1 MCLAAKFCMQRY
13 IAFLSGLP
21 TGSQAVPQDTIRRLL
36 SKLGF
41 LNIETHGTSGN
52 VAFETAPV
60 GVTGALEAQIS
71 RHLRNSINGEIW
83 TFLRTP
89 EYLAQVVANAPFSDD
104 DESSRFVVLLAEP
117 LDSRTEK
124 RVRAHRT
131 GAESLHPRGLEIY
144 WERRMLADGGAPL
157 LLADL
162 LDSPA
167 TVRSFSTITGLVN
180 EYHKTPLTP
189 NKAITE
195 SERSRL

>member
-1 MCLAAKFCMQRY
+1 MQRY

-21 TGSQAVPQDTIRRLL
+21 TGAEAVPQETIRRLL

-41 LNIETHGTSGN
+41 LNVETHGTTGN
-52 VAFETAPV
+52 VVLETAPV

-71 RHLRNSINGEIW
+71 RHLKNSIHGDIW

-89 EYLAQVVANAPFSDD
+89 EYLSQVVASAPFSDD
-104 DESSRFVVLLAEP
+104 DESSRFIVLLAEP
-117 LDSRTEK
+117 LDSRTDK

-131 GAESLHPRGLEIY
+131 GAEWLHPRGLEIY

-167 TVRSFSTITGLVN
+167 TVRSFSTIKSLVN
-180 EYHKTPLTP
+180 QYREPVVKPRSV
-189 NKAITE
+189 ATE
-195 SERSRL
+195 SERFRP

>member
-1 MCLAAKFCMQRY
+1 MQRY

-21 TGSQAVPQDTIRRLL
+21 TGDQAVPQETLRSLFSR
-36 SKLGF
+36 LGF
-41 LNIETHGTSGN
+41 LNIETHGTTGN

-71 RHLRNSINGEIW
+71 RHLKNSIDGDIW

-89 EYLAQVVANAPFSDD
+89 EYLSQVVANAPFSDD
-104 DESSRFVVLLAEP
+104 DESSRFVVFLAEP
-117 LDSRTEK
+117 LDARTEK
-124 RVRAHRT
+124 RVKAHRT
-131 GAESLHPRGLEIY
+131 GAEWLHPRGLEIY
-144 WERRMLADGGAPL
+144 WERRMLADRGAPL

-167 TVRSFSTITGLVN
+167 TVRSYSTITSLVN
-180 EYHKTPLTP
+180 QYREPAIRP
-189 NKAITE
+189 PASITE